1 MIKAVVTNG
10 VIVPRDP
17 LPETWREGT
26 EVTVEESAGDTAVEE
41 RIHPTDVWMDE
52 VEAMALQGDHADD
65 ERLDAALRE
74 IRRREKDLARK
85 KLGLEP

>member
-26 EVTVEESAGDTAVEE
+26 EVAVEKLAGDAAEE
-41 RIHPTDVWMDE
+41 NAHPTDVWMDE
-52 VEAMALQGDHADD
+52 IEAMALQGDRADD

-74 IRRREKDLARK
+74 IRRREKELARK
-85 KLGLEP
+85 NLGLEP